1 MDKDKES
8 IINIAKVVY
17 FAVCNSEKKKKKLL
31 NDL

>member
-17 FAVCNSEKKKKKLL
+17 FAVCNSGRDKK
-31 NDL
+31 NY